1 MAEAWLGCHC
11 HAFPEDAYCLAEA
24 ASPVSREAQ
33 SRAVI
38 VLVAVVAVDEV
49 IGLACCFLSHHFHTH
64 LLRWMATCQFA
75 SGRYGVSCIP
85 SVAIQQHLER
95 NGGCSCDSL
104 YVTEFSGKGAGV
116 RNLTSDMSVAKISI
130 EIKGAMPD
138 LRCLSE
144 IKIWTFVLNKKYQT
158 LFLVS
163 QPSWSKLHKHVA
175 IKTHLN
181 SCDFFPV
188 AMTGCHL

>member
-1 MAEAWLGCHC
+1 M
-11 HAFPEDAYCLAEA
+11 
-24 ASPVSREAQ
+24 SREAQ

-38 VLVAVVAVDEV
+38 GLVAVVAVDEV

-75 SGRYGVSCIP
+75 SSHYGVSCI
-85 SVAIQQHLER
+85 SSMAMSSSIWKGTVAAVGILY
-95 NGGCSCDSL
+95 L

-116 RNLTSDMSVAKISI
+116 RNLTSDMSMAKISI

-138 LRCLSE
+138 LHCLSE
-144 IKIWTFVLNKKYQT
+144 IKIWKFVLNKKYQT

-163 QPSWSKLHKHVA
+163 QPAGQNYINTLQSKHTLIVV
-175 IKTHLN
+175 I
-181 SCDFFPV
+181 FFPCGHDCMSPLRGSV
-188 AMTGCHL
+188 CVCITWQGSDGRR